1 MHLSDEELVKEI
13 KAIEQQIDFLIENQ
27 QYEELLPLLERR
39 EQMLKSFERI
49 DPHLADEILQADK
62 KRIEK
67 MKSQMQQLNEN
78 ALQMKKSQAAIKSY
92 KDITQAQGNR
102 FDKKM

>member
-1 MHLSDEELVKEI
+1 MHFSDEELVKEV
-13 KAIEQQIDFLIENQ
+13 KTIEQQIDLLIENQ

-39 EQMLKSFERI
+39 EQILKSFAKI
-49 DPHLADEILQADK
+49 DSHLADEILKADA

-67 MKSQMQQLNEN
+67 IKSQMQQLSEN
-78 ALQMKKSQAAIKSY
+78 ALQMKKSEAAIKSY
-92 KDITQAQGNR
+92 KDITQACGTR

>member
-1 MHLSDEELVKEI
+1 MHFSDEELVNEVKT
-13 KAIEQQIDFLIENQ
+13 IEQQIDLLIENQ

-39 EQMLKSFERI
+39 EQILKSFARI
-49 DPHLADEILQADK
+49 DPHLADEILEADT

-67 MKSQMQQLNEN
+67 MKSQMQQLSEN
-78 ALQMKKSQAAIKSY
+78 ALQMKKSEAAIKSY
-92 KDITQAQGNR
+92 KDITQAYGTR